1 MSYPHPRLLALLA
14 VMVLGTTTSSMTSRA
29 SEKVIAKSAM
39 ELASDIKAGRITAE
53 DAVRARL
60 TRIEE
65 LDRSGP
71 QLQSIITTNG
81 QAMAVARSIDKAR
94 QTGPDRGGLLQGVP
108 VLVKDNIETREMPT
122 TAGSLALIDNN
133 TGRDA
138 TIVARL
144 RSAGAVILGKTNLS
158 EWANYRSQNGVAG
171 WSGVGGLTRNPFDL
185 NRSAGGSSSGSAV
198 AVAAGFAPVALGTE
212 TSGSIVSPAAFM
224 GLVGFKPTV
233 GLLPRTHIVPLSP
246 RQDGPG
252 VIAHT
257 VEDTALLT
265 TIMAG
270 TDPQDPASAEADAR
284 REDYV
289 AATRQ
294 GIASMRIGVFRWAE
308 GDNPAVSEAFNAALE
323 VLQSLGVEL
332 VEIPDFSP
340 KPVLWQSGDRVL
352 QAEFKAGL
360 NTYLASA
367 APAVRTRSLD
377 ELIKFNEEH
386 ADRELALFDQEI
398 LIQAQQ
404 APSVES
410 DAHREVVAELVS
422 AAREH
427 GVDKLLKANEVRLLV
442 MPTAKPAAPIDLAG
456 ASEPSGGP
464 LGAPW
469 LPGMAGY
476 PLLTVP
482 MGEHLGLPLGITFV
496 GTAWDDAA
504 VLQAGAAYQRA
515 APHHYNP
522 TFTAG
527 DFERLGE
534 AKPLRRFSAQ

>member
-1 MSYPHPRLLALLA
+1 
-14 VMVLGTTTSSMTSRA
+14 MTSRA
-29 SEKVIAKSAM
+29 NERVLATSAT
-39 ELASDIKAGRITAE
+39 ELARDIKAGRITAE
-53 DAVRARL
+53 AAVRTAL
-60 TRIEE
+60 TRIDQ

-81 QAMAVARSIDKAR
+81 QSIAVARAIDEAIQMNR
-94 QTGPDRGGLLQGVP
+94 GQGGLLQGVP

-212 TSGSIVSPAAFM
+212 TSGSIVSPAASM

-233 GLLPRTHIVPLSP
+233 GLVPRSHIVPLSP

-257 VEDTALLT
+257 VEDAALLT
-265 TIMAG
+265 TVMAG
-270 TDPQDPASAEADAR
+270 TDAQDPATAEADAR

-323 VLQSLGVEL
+323 VLKSLGVEL
-332 VEIPDFSP
+332 VEIPEFSP

-360 NTYLASA
+360 EAYLASA
-367 APAVRTRSLD
+367 APAVQTRTLAA
-377 ELIKFNEEH
+377 LIKFNEEH
-386 ADRELALFDQEI
+386 ADRELALFDQGI
-398 LIQAQQ
+398 LIEAQQ
-404 APSVES
+404 APAVES
-410 DAHREVVAELVS
+410 DAHQQVVAELVS

-427 GVDKLLKANEVRLLV
+427 GVDMLLKTNDVRLLV
-442 MPTAKPAAPIDLAG
+442 MPTAKPAAPVDLAG
-456 ASEPSGGP
+456 ASQPSGAP

-515 APHHYNP
+515 ALHRYNP

-534 AKPLRRFSAQ
+534 AKPLRSFSTH